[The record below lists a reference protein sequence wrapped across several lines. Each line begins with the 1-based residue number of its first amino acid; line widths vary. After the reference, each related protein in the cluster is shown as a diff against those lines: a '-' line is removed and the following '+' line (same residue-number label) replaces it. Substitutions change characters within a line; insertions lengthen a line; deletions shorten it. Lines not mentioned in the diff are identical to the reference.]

1 MVSRFEFHYTPKKA
15 NRLSMA
21 EIELS
26 VISKQCLDPR
36 IGTREQLKEEV
47 HALMEERNKIKA
59 TVH

>member
-1 MVSRFEFHYTPKKA
+1 
-15 NRLSMA
+15 MA